1 MRHWVGVSGV
11 GTIGVVLAWSWRGP
25 GVVEG
30 IQALVRLV
38 CGVRIAAVCHKAR
51 VLSVLGGI
59 GRVLAVKDHP

>member
-1 MRHWVGVSGV
+1 MRALACGAPLGWRVGRGDH
-11 GTIGVVLAWSWRGP
+11 WRGP